1 MTDPRRVEHVTCL
14 GCGCGCDDISVTVR
28 EGRITDMTPVCPGG
42 RAWLGDGSVP
52 WEIHVS
58 GRPASLDQALSQ
70 TAQSLLAARGRVLIY
85 LGPDTTTQAQRV
97 AVALADLLGAS
108 VDSAT
113 SATAAEG
120 LLAAQR
126 RGRAGATLGEL
137 KNRADV
143 ILFWGV
149 DPAKHYP
156 RFMTRYV
163 EPAGTHVPQGRK
175 GRTLMGV
182 GVGSDSGPAGA
193 DLTLDLDPKVEIT
206 ALSLMRASLQGY
218 AREHTTPGLTE
229 AVGFAERLAKA
240 RYAVLVHDAEPTD
253 ESRNPLRTEG
263 LIALTQALNGSTR
276 AALISLR
283 AGGNRVGAES
293 VLTWQA
299 GYPFAVDYR
308 RGHPSY
314 DPAGRGLDRLGAG
327 GFTAVLVVG
336 SAMFDTDLSGS
347 FGRMSTFVI
356 GPRASQASF
365 PTRVA
370 IDTGVAGIH
379 EIGTAYRS
387 DEVPLQLRPPLEGQ
401 RSTTVVLQ
409 ALAGAIRAGLPRRL
423 A

>member
-1 MTDPRRVEHVTCL
+1 MTESRRVEHVTCL
-14 GCGCGCDDISVTVR
+14 GCGCGCDDISVTVS

-52 WEIHVS
+52 WEILVS
-58 GRPASLDQALSQ
+58 GRPATLDQAVSQ
-70 TAQSLLAARGRVLIY
+70 TAESLLAARGRVLIY
-85 LGPDTTTQAQRV
+85 LGPDITTQAHRA

-113 SATAAEG
+113 SPTAAEG

-149 DPAKHYP
+149 DPAKRYP

-163 EPAGTHVPQGRK
+163 EPAGTHIPKGRM
-175 GRTLMGV
+175 GRTLIGV
-182 GVGSDSGPAGA
+182 GVGSDSAPASA
-193 DLTLDLDPKVEIT
+193 DLRLDLDPKVEIT
-206 ALSLMRASLQGY
+206 ALSVMRASLQGY
-218 AREHTTPGLTE
+218 AREHRTPGLTE
-229 AVGFAERLAKA
+229 AIGFAERLAKA
-240 RYAVLVHDAEPTD
+240 RYAVLVHDAEPTG
-253 ESRNPLRTEG
+253 EAPNPLRAEG
-263 LIALTQALNGSTR
+263 LIALTQALNSSTR

-299 GYPFAVDYR
+299 GYPFAVDYG

-314 DPAGRGLDRLGAG
+314 DPAGRGLDRLAAG
-327 GFTAVLVVG
+327 GFTTALLVG
-336 SAMFDTDLSGS
+336 SAAFDADLSGI
-347 FGRMSTFVI
+347 FGRVSTFVI
-356 GPRASQASF
+356 GPRASQTVF

-387 DEVPLQLRPPLEGQ
+387 DEVPLQLRPPLQAQ
-401 RSTTVVLQ
+401 RSATEVLR
-409 ALAGAIRAGLPRRL
+409 ALAGSVRAGLPRIL
-423 A
+423 G